1 LSTILYLFLPNN
13 ALTNLPIPPSIYLPL
28 QKDLGD
34 FVGHK
39 AAHRIFLQ
47 ILNPDCPRYLPP
59 SLSDLMHPAEK
70 ILTQAGGASKDE
82 DTKEEAENEEEDGE
96 EEEEE
101 EEGVGA
107 AQKLSAGPLGVSK
120 KDPFLRRKELLDGG
134 LGQVL
139 VTLCAESG
147 ADLII
152 AQHAGDV
159 VGEVCRGGND
169 GVLEAVVGAEAIDAV
184 HAAIVEAAGNS
195 LEEENEGVLGSYFGS
210 RVVRRLILSS
220 SEDGPAGKI
229 AQRFTQE
236 LWNKALKGKCKQLH
250 ESHAAKVLA
259 AVVHCGVAKVVKEA
273 TAELKKAGVK
283 DVQGWATTF
292 LKKS

>member
-1 LSTILYLFLPNN
+1 
-13 ALTNLPIPPSIYLPL
+13 L

-39 AAHRIFLQ
+39 SAHRIFLQ
-47 ILNPDCPRYLPP
+47 LLNPDCPRYLPP

-70 ILTQAGGASKDE
+70 ILTQAGGGK
-82 DTKEEAENEEEDGE
+82 TKEDGDADGAEENDEE

-107 AQKLSAGPLGVSK
+107 AQKLAVGPLGVSK

-152 AQHAGDV
+152 AQHAGEV

-184 HAAIVEAAGNS
+184 HAAIVEAAANS
-195 LEEENEGVLGSYFGS
+195 LEEENSGLLGSYFGS

-220 SEDGPAGKI
+220 SEEGETGKI
-229 AQRFTQE
+229 AQRFTQA
-236 LWNKALKGKCKQLH
+236 LWDKALKGKCKQLH

-259 AVVHCGVAKVVKEA
+259 AVVHSGVAKVVKEA
-273 TAELKKAGVK
+273 SAELKKAGVK
-283 DVQGWATTF
+283 DAQAWANKF
-292 LKKS
+292 LQKS